1 MKRHTRILV
10 LNIATG
16 IAIAASAAM
25 VLSPAFAG
33 F

>member
-1 MKRHTRILV
+1 MKRDIRILV

-16 IAIAASAAM
+16 VAIAASAAM
-25 VLSPAFAG
+25 VLTPAFAG